1 MGYIIDLTIVM
12 FKLSQAKVDS
22 DVSKENIL
30 SIVEGFIS
38 TEIMHVH
45 DDIRNVVH
53 DKSNFGLVG
62 KDEFLNKTI
71 RLIHKYCNSSR

>member
-38 TEIMHVH
+38 TEIMHFH
-45 DDIRNVVH
+45 DDIRNIVH

-62 KDEFLNKTI
+62 RMSF
-71 RLIHKYCNSSR
+71 